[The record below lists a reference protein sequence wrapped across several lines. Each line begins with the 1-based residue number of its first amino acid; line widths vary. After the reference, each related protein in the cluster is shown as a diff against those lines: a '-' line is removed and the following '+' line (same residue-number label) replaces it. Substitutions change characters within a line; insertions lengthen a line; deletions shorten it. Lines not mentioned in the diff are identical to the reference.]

1 MTAVT
6 ELGYLGIGVRDLSAW
21 KAFAGEVLGL
31 EVVPGDGPRSCGLRM
46 DYWFQ
51 RFVVTENG
59 TDDIEFAGWRVANAE
74 AFGEIEQRLRRA
86 EIPHEVASPQQAADR

>member
-6 ELGYLGIGVRDLSAW
+6 ELGYLGIGVRDLGAW
-21 KAFAGEVLGL
+21 KAFAGEVLGI
-31 EVVPGDGPRSCGLRM
+31 EVVPGDGPRICGLRM

-59 TDDIEFAGWRVANAE
+59 TDDIDFVGWRVATCSART
-74 AFGEIEQRLRRA
+74 AVICSG
-86 EIPHEVASPQQAADR
+86 QAVIRDPAPAWSGR